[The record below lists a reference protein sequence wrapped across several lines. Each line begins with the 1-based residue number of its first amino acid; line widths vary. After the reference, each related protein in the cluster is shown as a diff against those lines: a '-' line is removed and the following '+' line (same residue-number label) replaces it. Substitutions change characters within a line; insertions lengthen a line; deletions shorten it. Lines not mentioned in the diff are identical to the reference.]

1 MKTKQ
6 RKIYLKL
13 CLLQNKDL
21 ENLYLTVNLPLPL
34 IVN

>member
-1 MKTKQ
+1 MKIKQ

-21 ENLYLTVNLPLPL
+21 ENLYLIVNIPLPL
-34 IVN
+34 ILN